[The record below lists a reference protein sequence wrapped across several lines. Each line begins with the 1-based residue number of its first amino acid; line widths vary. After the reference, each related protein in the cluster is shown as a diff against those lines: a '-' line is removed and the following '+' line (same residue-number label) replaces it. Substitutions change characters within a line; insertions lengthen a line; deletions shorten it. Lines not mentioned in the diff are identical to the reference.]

1 MPTQKVAKVAKLVTQ
16 GGKGV
21 VFAGKLAQNSKNKKV
36 RSVGTKAVAVG
47 RTARTGGR
55 VVKGAA
61 NGRSN
66 KATAKKTG
74 ALAKKGVARFA

>member
-36 RSVGTKAVAVG
+36 RSVGTKTIAVG

-55 VVKGAA
+55 IVKGANA
-61 NGRSN
+61 RSN
-66 KATAKKTG
+66 KSTAKKTG
-74 ALAKKGVARFA
+74 ALAKRGVARFA

>member
-1 MPTQKVAKVAKLVTQ
+1 MPTRKVAKLVTQ

-55 VVKGAA
+55 IVKGA

-66 KATAKKTG
+66 KSTAKKTG